1 MNVASVVQFL
11 AALSW
16 LVVVGAVVFMGMTI
30 ARRGKWGGLAPLVI
44 GAVALALAL
53 NAVAAG
59 IVFIQPDERGVV
71 ISALQPQGYRADV
84 LTPGLRWVVPFFET
98 VQLYSISRQTYT
110 MSGTSGEGAVAGNDS
125 VRARTKDGQEVYID
139 ASVIYAVDPAKVITL
154 HIQWQ
159 GRFEDNVVRPLS
171 RGIIRDV
178 ASQYGVEEIVSSKR
192 VELEAT
198 ITQVLTEKLAANDLI
213 LVDYILRDI
222 HFTDEYA
229 AAVEQKQIA
238 EQQAQQAFFV
248 VEQRKQEAEQARQV
262 AQGAADSAVIAAQG
276 AADARLIQAEAEAT
290 ALRQIGDALKDN
302 PDLLQYTYV
311 QKLAPDV
318 QVMLVPSNSPYLFNL
333 PQLPG
338 TTTVSPTPT
347 PTLPTT
353 PR

>member
-1 MNVASVVQFL
+1 MNVASVVQVL
-11 AALSW
+11 AGLSW
-16 LVVVGAVVFMGMTI
+16 MVVIGAVVFAAVTV
-30 ARRGKWGGLAPLVI
+30 ARGGRAGVMVPLIIVAVVLAV
-44 GAVALALAL
+44 VL

-59 IVFIQPDERGVV
+59 IVFIQLDERGVV
-71 ISALQPQGYRADV
+71 ISALQGQGYRSDV

-110 MSGTSGEGAVAGNDS
+110 MSGVTGEGAVAGNDS
-125 VRARTKDGQEVYID
+125 VRARTKDGQEVLID
-139 ASVIYAVDPAKVITL
+139 ASVIYAADPAKMITL

-159 GRFEDNVVRPLS
+159 GRYEDNVVRPLS

-178 ASQYGVEEIVSSKR
+178 ASQYGIEEIVSSKR
-192 VELEAT
+192 AELESS
-198 ITQVLTEKLAANDLI
+198 ITEQLTQTLAENNLI
-213 LVDYILRDI
+213 LVDYVLRDI
-222 HFTDEYA
+222 QFTPEYA
-229 AAVEQKQIA
+229 AAVEQKQVA

-262 AQGAADSAVIAAQG
+262 AQGTADAVVIAAKG
-276 AADARLIQAEAEAT
+276 AAEARLIQAEAEAT
-290 ALRQIGDALKDN
+290 ALKQIGDALKDS

-311 QKLAPDV
+311 QKLGPDV

-338 TTTVSPTPT
+338 TTTVSPTPA
-347 PTLPTT
+347 PALPTT

>member
-1 MNVASVVQFL
+1 
-11 AALSW
+11 
-16 LVVVGAVVFMGMTI
+16 
-30 ARRGKWGGLAPLVI
+30 
-44 GAVALALAL
+44 
-53 NAVAAG
+53 
-59 IVFIQPDERGVV
+59 
-71 ISALQPQGYRADV
+71 
-84 LTPGLRWVVPFFET
+84 VPFFET
-98 VQLYSISRQTYT
+98 VQLYSVSRQTYT
-110 MSGTSGEGAVAGNDS
+110 MSGTSGEGQVAGNDS

-198 ITQVLTEKLAANDLI
+198 ITQVLTDKLAENDLI

-262 AQGAADSAVIAAQG
+262 AQGSADSAVIAAQG

-311 QKLAPDV
+311 QKLGPNI

-347 PTLPTT
+347 P
-353 PR
+353 R